1 MVYRT
6 HKNDDF
12 GVGYGWLIA
21 LGCIGFTTCL
31 LQFLLAGALALEKLV
46 GGIDHAPKMAFL
58 KKGNFHPNKC
68 L

>member
-1 MVYRT
+1 M
-6 HKNDDF
+6 
-12 GVGYGWLIA
+12 A
-21 LGCIGFTTCL
+21 LGLHGFTTCF
-31 LQFLLAGALALEKLV
+31 LQFLLAGALALEKLA